1 MKRVIIYLGC
11 FALLLTGCNKIE
23 MVEEPVVDSSDKLAI
38 DIEVNFDGDTRAV
51 KTGWENQ
58 DAIYVVF
65 DHYFSP
71 NKDADTDNPF
81 VMVLRYYDG
90 AWEVESLP
98 TALEM
103 YLQNKANKTGYLAA
117 VYFSDYNDRRL
128 PTTFSYRKL
137 TEGDYLV
144 PVGSISYTVSPN
156 VLQERAGFLMSDES
170 VQYTIEDGK
179 LKASLNMKI
188 DPKLVHFYIDGT
200 EDLNSGG
207 RKRFSFRC
215 EHFGWQTLLRFES
228 TYIAEIGEIHD
239 WYSNPFIR
247 TKVDYS
253 ASIPAAVYP
262 NGVRFCGYLRNE
274 VKGIETEYVIEV
286 TDNNGTPDDDGDDTI
301 YTLKKTTTLN
311 GKEAIKLPALNSGKW
326 EKRGKVN
333 GHEWVEIAGAK
344 WATVNVGGDP
354 DDNNVLG
361 AFFTWRAV
369 QELQGDEYWSWGE
382 GWHVATRAEWMRML
396 GGLRNP
402 TGADTPY
409 PLSFE
414 RLYVHSEYSDEQ
426 FYYGMEVFPYN
437 NPNAANKLFFP
448 KGAGYK
454 NEQNQDVGW
463 DRGVGYYWADN
474 GDGTSSVFELDPNA
488 DFPLRLVSKDKP
500 SDQCQMFIRLV
511 AD

>member
-38 DIEVNFDGDTRAV
+38 DIEINFDGDTRAV
-51 KTGWENQ
+51 KGGWENQ

-103 YLQNKANKTGYLAA
+103 YLQKKVNKTGYLAA

-144 PVGSISYTVSPN
+144 PVGSISYTVSPT
-156 VLQERAGFLMSDES
+156 VLQQRAGFLMSDKS

-188 DPKLVHFYIDGT
+188 DPNLVHFYIPGT
-200 EDLNSGG
+200 ENLDASG

-215 EHFGWQTLLRFES
+215 EQFGWQNLLRFES
-228 TYIAEIGEIHD
+228 TYIAELGEIHE
-239 WYSNPFIR
+239 WYSNPFVR
-247 TKVDYS
+247 ATVDYS
-253 ASIPAAVYP
+253 TSIPAAVYP

-274 VKGIETEYVIEV
+274 VKGIETEYVIVV
-286 TDNNGTPDDDGDDTI
+286 TDNKGTPDDDSDDTI
-301 YTLKKTTTLN
+301 YTLKKTATLN
-311 GKEAIKLPALNSGKW
+311 GKEAIKLPELDSGRW

-344 WATVNVGGDP
+344 WATINVGGDP
-354 DDNNVLG
+354 DNYNALG
-361 AFFTWRAV
+361 TFFTWRAA
-369 QELQGDEYWSWGE
+369 QDLQDSEYWSWGE
-382 GWHVATRAEWMRML
+382 GWHVATRAEWMRIM
-396 GGLRNP
+396 GGMRNP
-402 TGADTPY
+402 TSASTPY

-414 RLYVHSEYSDEQ
+414 RKYVQSQYSDEQ

-437 NPNAANKLFFP
+437 DPNAAKLFFP
-448 KGAGYK
+448 KGVGYK
-454 NEQNQDVGW
+454 DEQNQSVAW
-463 DRGVGYYWADN
+463 DNGVGYYWADN
-474 GDGTSSVFELDPNA
+474 GDGTSSVFELDPNV